1 MKLFI
6 SKQIIYFSI
15 ISLFFTQLIGSFL
28 FNLNILFVFYCLLNV
43 NNNDPIFKYINRLLY
58 PLPLFSYGV
67 ISYNA
72 FNSKS
77 FLFYDNQLFFTLL
90 NCNKTSNFQY
100 FQRFSLEQLSCRSS
114 VGFGILERLVSLDL
128 SPWFVSIFIAICFV
142 SFIYFLLVQVQDNEK
157 FIFILFFISPPFLFL
172 FTSLNSD
179 IFFFSHLLYLVI
191 KRKTD
196 MSKLDYL
203 IITILSQLK
212 IFYLGL
218 LFGVVLFKFIKKERK
233 ELITS
238 IFFIILNSFIFI
250 YDSITNIRSSYR
262 HEIFGVPYVYAPM
275 NTFGFVADIQTFF
288 DVQLSPIENSKFI
301 LYVTVIFMIVFF
313 VFIRNNIPISKEFVD
328 YKLALFLYI
337 LPICLIINF
346 FGNAGYKFVFNFLL
360 VYLIFELLSL
370 NQKLFIF
377 SVFLVVPIFSILN
390 LVNDHTLFTPTIF
403 YSLVWMYSRIVFYI
417 LNLSFIVVLINIF
430 RQYLNSSKP
439 IIE

>member
-1 MKLFI
+1 
-6 SKQIIYFSI
+6 
-15 ISLFFTQLIGSFL
+15 
-28 FNLNILFVFYCLLNV
+28 
-43 NNNDPIFKYINRLLY
+43 
-58 PLPLFSYGV
+58 
-67 ISYNA
+67 
-72 FNSKS
+72 
-77 FLFYDNQLFFTLL
+77 LFYDNQLFFTLL
-90 NCNKTSNFQY
+90 NCNKANNFQY
-100 FQRFSLEQLSCRSS
+100 FQRFSLEQLNCRSS
-114 VGFGILERLVSLDL
+114 IGFGVLERLISVDL

-142 SFIYFLLVQVQDNEK
+142 SFIYFLLIQVQDNEK
-157 FIFILFFISPPFLFL
+157 FIFILFFITPPFLFL

-191 KRKTD
+191 MQKTD
-196 MSKLDYL
+196 ISKLDYL

-218 LFGVVLFKFIKKERK
+218 LFGIALFKFIKKERK

-238 IFFIILNSFIFI
+238 LFFIILNSFIFI

-262 HEIFGVPYVYAPM
+262 YEIFGVPYVYAPM

-301 LYVTVIFMIVFF
+301 LYVIVIFMIVFF

>member
-1 MKLFI
+1 M
-6 SKQIIYFSI
+6 
-15 ISLFFTQLIGSFL
+15 
-28 FNLNILFVFYCLLNV
+28 
-43 NNNDPIFKYINRLLY
+43 
-58 PLPLFSYGV
+58 
-67 ISYNA
+67 
-72 FNSKS
+72 
-77 FLFYDNQLFFTLL
+77 
-90 NCNKTSNFQY
+90 
-100 FQRFSLEQLSCRSS
+100 
-114 VGFGILERLVSLDL
+114 
-128 SPWFVSIFIAICFV
+128 
-142 SFIYFLLVQVQDNEK
+142 
-157 FIFILFFISPPFLFL
+157 
-172 FTSLNSD
+172 
-179 IFFFSHLLYLVI
+179 
-191 KRKTD
+191 
-196 MSKLDYL
+196 
-203 IITILSQLK
+203 
-212 IFYLGL
+212 
-218 LFGVVLFKFIKKERK
+218 
-233 ELITS
+233 
-238 IFFIILNSFIFI
+238 LNSFIFI

-301 LYVTVIFMIVFF
+301 LYVIVIFMIVFF